1 MMLRLYAV
9 TAKKYKMNKK
19 LQTAFVIIYTCRL
32 AYVLHRI
39 AFIY

>member
-9 TAKKYKMNKK
+9 YGKKIKMNIK
-19 LQTAFVIIYTCRL
+19 LQTAFVIITLVGL